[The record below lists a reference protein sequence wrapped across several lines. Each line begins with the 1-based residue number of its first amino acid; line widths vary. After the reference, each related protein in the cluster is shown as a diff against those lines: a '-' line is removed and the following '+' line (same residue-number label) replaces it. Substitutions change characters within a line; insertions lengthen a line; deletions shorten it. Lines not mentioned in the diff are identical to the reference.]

1 MFAYGLI
8 FFFCSSCQL
17 WKLQNHFIHKT
28 FQFIVM
34 YFITTIQKRK
44 KKKYRLNGN
53 YFSFRNEYRRL
64 RAGTGQFI
72 QHCFGQLCQQPS
84 LPAWRLWQTKFK
96 VMSRNMVFQLAK
108 LACGCSTLLF
118 FFNTQNNKQLT
129 LWEVAIPQVS
139 VVISKGLQAVG

>member
-1 MFAYGLI
+1 
-8 FFFCSSCQL
+8 
-17 WKLQNHFIHKT
+17 
-28 FQFIVM
+28 M

-44 KKKYRLNGN
+44 KKYRLNGN
-53 YFSFRNEYRRL
+53 YFSFCNEYRRL

-108 LACGCSTLLF
+108 LASGCSTLLF
-118 FFNTQNNKQLT
+118 FFSTRKITNSWHCGRSPSPRCHVQLARGYKQLDN
-129 LWEVAIPQVS
+129 LGSLKLNDKSSDS
-139 VVISKGLQAVG
+139 VTIITTE